1 MITKNKFYLKM
12 IFTACICAIILTGC
26 GSKYTVEEKSLVE
39 NQKENQETLEN
50 GVNRTSMEKSMEF
63 SDESTEKI
71 PEIVE
76 VDWSEYF
83 NGLNGTAVIYDA
95 SNKKYTFICLLPEH
109 LEGDYWTAVE
119 LGIHEAIATY
129 SDFNTS
135 VKINYYDPYD
145 YHSFVNAS
153 EAILALQPDGVM
165 MAPTAPQYTKGFT
178 DRLQA
183 SDIPYIY
190 IDSNIKNVPPLAFF
204 GQNSRQSGYFAARM
218 MMLLA
223 RDEKEIVI
231 FRKIHEGIVGSN
243 QQENREIGFR
253 QYMEEHHPSYNIL
266 ELDLHAERNDEDNE
280 MLDEFFRSHPTVKN
294 GITFNS
300 KVYIIGEY
308 LQSHG
313 KKDFNLIGYDLLD
326 RNVACLKEG
335 SVFFLIAQQPELQG
349 ANGIKALCD
358 HLIFKKEVTCINYMP
373 IDLLTVETID
383 YYHNK

>member
-1 MITKNKFYLKM
+1 MNKLPDRIRIKD
-12 IFTACICAIILTGC
+12 IARLADVSVGTVDRVIHGRSGVSEA
-26 GSKYTVEEKSLVE
+26 SRKRVEEILKQLDYQPNMYASAL
-39 NQKENQETLEN
+39 
-50 GVNRTSMEKSMEF
+50 
-63 SDESTEKI
+63 
-71 PEIVE
+71 
-76 VDWSEYF
+76 
-83 NGLNGTAVIYDA
+83 A
-95 SNKKYTFICLLPEH
+95 SNKKYTFACLLPKH
-109 LEGDYWTAVE
+109 LEGEYWTDVE
-119 LGIHEAIATY
+119 KGINKALSTY
-129 SDFNTS
+129 SDFNTT
-135 VKINYYDPYD
+135 VKTTYYDPYD
-145 YHSFVNAS
+145 YHSFVDAS
-153 EAILALQPDGVM
+153 NDIVAQHPDGVM
-165 MAPTAPQYTKGFT
+165 VAPTILKYTQIFIEQLT
-178 DRLQA
+178 EL
-183 SDIPYIY
+183 DIPYIY

-253 QYMEEHHPSYNIL
+253 QYMEEHHPSCNIL

-313 KKDFNLIGYDLLD
+313 KKDFNLIGYDLLE